1 MIARSALPFTLRSII
16 DRVGLAP
23 AMQRDGRDRRWQRMI
38 AVLED
43 WWTTSYL
50 VWRSEILSG
59 VQSERLHRFCRDC
72 GEDTPHEGSDEFG
85 VGWYA
90 QIYRCQYCGGQGM
103 RIWPLASW

>member
-23 AMQRDGRDRRWQRMI
+23 ATRRGGRGRHWQRMI
-38 AVLED
+38 AALED

-50 VWRSEILSG
+50 AWHSEILSG
-59 VQSERLHRFCRDC
+59 VQSERFHRFCRGC

-103 RIWPLASW
+103 RIWVLA